1 MLHFDTL
8 DLFSKEAASVFG
20 LTRKELMI
28 TGATSGAV
36 TGAGIDLLFLGH
48 TFFLGG
54 VVGAA
59 VGGVGAYFGFE
70 ELSEVKVLGK
80 TLGKKYLQMGPM
92 ENRNFPYILLGR
104 AIYHAT
110 TIASL
115 SHAKREEITLTMD
128 STFKDKWLDE
138 EMRKTLE
145 GYHKRFRSG
154 DVVEAEV
161 LVEYEGVVMGI
172 LEGLIGS

>member
-1 MLHFDTL
+1 M
-8 DLFSKEAASVFG
+8 
-20 LTRKELMI
+20 
-28 TGATSGAV
+28 
-36 TGAGIDLLFLGH
+36 TGAGIDLLFAGH
-48 TFFLGG
+48 TLLLGG
-54 VVGAA
+54 AIGAV
-59 VGGVGAYFGFE
+59 VGGVGAYFGFD
-70 ELSEVKVLGK
+70 ELSDTKVLGR
-80 TLGKKYLQMGPM
+80 TLGKRYLEMGPM

-115 SHAKREEITLTMD
+115 SHAKREELTLTMD
-128 STFKDKWLDE
+128 SSFKDKWLDE
-138 EMRKTLE
+138 ETRKTLE

-161 LVEYEGVVMGI
+161 LAEYEEVVMGI